1 MELTIPAV
9 VAWAAREFGDAE
21 ALADPAP
28 GGSRLSYRE
37 LGERVT
43 AVAAALIAAGVAP
56 GDRVAVWAPNTR
68 YWVLAALGA
77 LSAGG
82 VLVPV
87 STRFTGPEAL
97 DVIGRSGA
105 RVLFVAG
112 DFLGVDRLG
121 AAARRGRRPRRGA
134 GWTRLGR
141 WWCGCPATGPR
152 SSGGAASVPPAVA
165 RRAGRGGAAG

>member
-21 ALADPAP
+21 AMAEPAP

-37 LGERVT
+37 LGSRAG
-43 AVAAALIAAGVAP
+43 AVAGALIDGGLAP
-56 GDRVAVWAPNTR
+56 GDRVAVWAPNGCE
-68 YWVLAALGA
+68 WVLAALGA

-87 STRFTGPEAL
+87 STRFTGAEAL

-105 RVLFVAG
+105 RVLFVAS

-121 AAARRGRRPRRGA
+121 ALR
-134 GWTRLGR
+134 
-141 WWCGCPATGPR
+141 
-152 SSGGAASVPPAVA
+152 
-165 RRAGRGGAAG
+165 